1 MDDVQG
7 MFGILAAVGIAFA
20 LGGLLFALKKL
31 GEDADEHQEAKK
43 DLYDSLSKGNLNNVE
58 SQVTRYQETGKKV
71 LKQCA
76 KCAEKGSKLIKR

>member
-1 MDDVQG
+1 MSPLFMDDVQG

-43 DLYDSLSKGNLNNVE
+43 TCMIL
-58 SQVTRYQETGKKV
+58 
-71 LKQCA
+71 
-76 KCAEKGSKLIKR
+76 